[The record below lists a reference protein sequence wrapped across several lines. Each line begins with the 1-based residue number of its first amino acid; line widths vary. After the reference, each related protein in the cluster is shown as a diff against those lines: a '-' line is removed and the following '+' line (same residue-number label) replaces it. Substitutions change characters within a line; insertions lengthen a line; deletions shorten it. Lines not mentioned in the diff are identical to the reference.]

1 MASLQDDA
9 GSMEMRDLASRI
21 TRDWPAGRTIAN
33 TAQLTAVGLGP
44 QVLKAARAWGLLFR
58 IRHGVYLQMAHWQQ
72 QTPWEQDLLRLRA
85 HALATHGNA
94 CYSHLSAARLLG
106 LQVWNAGREIHVNSP
121 SSLSSTS
128 KIRGVTV
135 HRRTMAPEQLLR
147 IRRRYMGVVCL
158 TSLEHTI
165 VDCARTVPFVTAV
178 IIGDSGL
185 HQGAKV
191 DTMLAL
197 LDALKGHR
205 GVAAARKVIAALDIG
220 SESAGE
226 TRTRL
231 LIAGMDIPAPEY
243 QVRMLVRGNTY
254 RLDGAWRDIKLALE
268 FDGKTKYFDFK
279 PTEEAIYEERLRER
293 ELMEEGWSFI
303 RVVWEDLANPE
314 LLRRR
319 IKAAMDNARRRMVD

>member
-1 MASLQDDA
+1 
-9 GSMEMRDLASRI
+9 METRDLTSRI
-21 TRDWPAGRTIAN
+21 TRDWPAGRTIAT
-33 TAQLTAVGLGP
+33 TAQLTAAGLGP
-44 QVLKAARAWGLLFR
+44 RVLKVAGGCGLLLR
-58 IRHGVYLQMAHWQQ
+58 IRHGVYIRMLEWQQ
-72 QTPWEQDLLRLRA
+72 QTPWEKDMLRLRA

-94 CYSHLSAARLLG
+94 CYCHLSAARLLG

-128 KIRGVTV
+128 KVRGVTV
-135 HRRTMAPEQLLR
+135 HRRTLSPEQIIR
-147 IRRRYMGVVCL
+147 IQRRYMGVVRL
-158 TSLEHTI
+158 TSLEQTI
-165 VDCARTVPFVTAV
+165 VDCARTAPFVTAV

-191 DTMLAL
+191 DPMLQL
-197 LDALKGHR
+197 LDTLAGHR

-231 LIAGMDIPAPEY
+231 LIAGMDIPVPEY
-243 QVRMLVRGNTY
+243 QVRLLVRGNAY
-254 RLDGAWRDIKLALE
+254 RVDGAWRDIKLALE

-293 ELMEEGWSFI
+293 ELMEAGWSFI
-303 RVVWEDLANPE
+303 RVVWEDLANPD
-314 LLRRR
+314 LLRQR
-319 IKAAMDNARRRMVD
+319 IKAAMQTARRRMVD